1 MHHSFLFFWDCHAM
15 VSEQNLNRKYL
26 FTNKVYW
33 HTLLTNFTGDPWPK
47 NNSNL
52 MTHLLG
58 GVRYVLH
65 HQLPVFQCHTTW
77 SVCQFLWKKTVFHFS
92 WFFLFHNIES
102 SIELV
107 CLSSF
112 WLHDTFTIDL
122 TRKVKAQT
130 ELNFTKCL
138 SHPPCLLISS
148 AISFSF
154 SCFLFSLQLTVLQ
167 VNVSSYPLFHS
178 SFS

>member
-1 MHHSFLFFWDCHAM
+1 MIHDLRTIAIWWLICSGESVMYYIINFLSFNA
-15 VSEQNLNRKYL
+15 
-26 FTNKVYW
+26 T
-33 HTLLTNFTGDPWPK
+33 
-47 NNSNL
+47 
-52 MTHLLG
+52 
-58 GVRYVLH
+58 
-65 HQLPVFQCHTTW
+65 TTW

-112 WLHDTFTIDL
+112 WLHDTFTTDL
-122 TRKVKAQT
+122 TRKVKAQAK
-130 ELNFTKCL
+130 LNFTKCL

-154 SCFLFSLQLTVLQ
+154 SCFLFSLHIYDTMFGWPFTLFKCLASFA
-167 VNVSSYPLFHS
+167 NSLSLPLMS
-178 SFS
+178 RGT

>member
-1 MHHSFLFFWDCHAM
+1 MSYEIKRCDSFLRRKFLMHHSFLFFWDCHAM

-58 GVRYVLH
+58 ESVMYYIINFL
-65 HQLPVFQCHTTW
+65 FFNATTTW
-77 SVCQFLWKKTVFHFS
+77 SVCQFLWKKNVFHFS

-122 TRKVKAQT
+122 TRKVK
-130 ELNFTKCL
+130 NI
-138 SHPPCLLISS
+138 HG
-148 AISFSF
+148 
-154 SCFLFSLQLTVLQ
+154 
-167 VNVSSYPLFHS
+167 
-178 SFS
+178 

>member
-1 MHHSFLFFWDCHAM
+1 MIHDLRTIAIWWLICSGESVMYYIINFLFFNA
-15 VSEQNLNRKYL
+15 
-26 FTNKVYW
+26 T
-33 HTLLTNFTGDPWPK
+33 
-47 NNSNL
+47 
-52 MTHLLG
+52 
-58 GVRYVLH
+58 
-65 HQLPVFQCHTTW
+65 TTW

-92 WFFLFHNIES
+92 WFFPFHNIES

-112 WLHDTFTIDL
+112 WLHDTFTTDL
-122 TRKVKAQT
+122 TRKVKAQAK
-130 ELNFTKCL
+130 LNFTKCL

-167 VNVSSYPLFHS
+167 VMFHHILCFIQVFLRLFPCS
-178 SFS
+178 NYS